1 MCKNVCGMTYN
12 NNNNKVYESMDS
24 SLKKGQVASTT
35 TKWKR
40 SYVDYLKQTTWTK
53 FSRTQINTR
62 TKEMQPKQNE
72 SERRGRRIIY
82 EPQRFADKELK

>member
-1 MCKNVCGMTYN
+1 MTY
-12 NNNNKVYESMDS
+12 NNNNKVYESRDS

-40 SYVDYLKQTTWTK
+40 SYVDYLKQTMWTK

-62 TKEMQPKQNE
+62 TKEMQPKQSE
-72 SERRGRRIIY
+72 SKRRRGIMIY
-82 EPQRFADKELK
+82 KPQRFADKEVD